1 MLLLVVIA
9 SSTYAN
15 DASDIKKSSE
25 RDSLIVEQKRLK
37 TQLIA
42 LSKTLTDFASQR
54 KTLIAA
60 IPNCHVNEI
69 TINESMPE
77 DENVK
82 QYPSSDKTAVLEK
95 TNCFDRLKVN
105 QQKINSVS
113 YNYDLKRNLYDKK
126 RRRLK
131 EIKQQL

>member
-1 MLLLVVIA
+1 
-9 SSTYAN
+9 
-15 DASDIKKSSE
+15 
-25 RDSLIVEQKRLK
+25 
-37 TQLIA
+37 
-42 LSKTLTDFASQR
+42 
-54 KTLIAA
+54 
-60 IPNCHVNEI
+60 
-69 TINESMPE
+69 MPE